1 MIKISFATNWWFGT
15 TIISWRSSRSLAAST
30 RGAFKKWS
38 SHYQH
43 SSIHTRNDE
52 ARNNIRKSALYDTQW
67 AKYFVKSS
75 NAWKLRGGMGIVSKN
90 QFSVPK
96 ISQRFW
102 LEASW
107 ILKPYFIFFAN
118 IWLPHSTT
126 KKWRKALINLLSIQ
140 FLEFFF
146 FKNIYSIALFFRL
159 LVNCVFFFSPYSL
172 MTRSAGMINEYL
184 IQSALSATI
193 LFCTN

>member
-75 NAWKLRGGMGIVSKN
+75 NSWKLRGGMGIVSKN

-107 ILKPYFIFFAN
+107 ILKPYFIFFCQY
-118 IWLPHSTT
+118 LTT
-126 KKWRKALINLLSIQ
+126 TLHYKKMKISLDQLAFNPISWIF
-140 FLEFFF
+140 FL
-146 FKNIYSIALFFRL
+146 KNIR
-159 LVNCVFFFSPYSL
+159 V
-172 MTRSAGMINEYL
+172 
-184 IQSALSATI
+184 
-193 LFCTN
+193 

>member
-75 NAWKLRGGMGIVSKN
+75 NSWKLRGGMGIVSKN

-107 ILKPYFIFFAN
+107 ILRPYFIFF
-118 IWLPHSTT
+118 LPIFDYHTPLQKNEEKPWSTCFQS
-126 KKWRKALINLLSIQ
+126 N
-140 FLEFFF
+140 FLNFFF
-146 FKNIYSIALFFRL
+146 FKNVVYSIALFFRL
-159 LVNCVFFFSPYSL
+159 LVNCVFFLP
-172 MTRSAGMINEYL
+172 
-184 IQSALSATI
+184 
-193 LFCTN
+193 LFFDDEECWHD

>member
-75 NAWKLRGGMGIVSKN
+75 NSWKLRGGMGIVSKN

-107 ILKPYFIFFAN
+107 ILKPYFIFFCQY
-118 IWLPHSTT
+118 LTT
-126 KKWRKALINLLSIQ
+126 TLHYKKMKKSLDQLAFNPISWIF
-140 FLEFFF
+140 FLQ
-146 FKNIYSIALFFRL
+146 KYI
-159 LVNCVFFFSPYSL
+159 
-172 MTRSAGMINEYL
+172 
-184 IQSALSATI
+184 
-193 LFCTN
+193 

>member
-67 AKYFVKSS
+67 AKCFVKSS
-75 NAWKLRGGMGIVSKN
+75 NSWKLRGGMGIVSKN

-102 LEASW
+102 HKVLAS
-107 ILKPYFIFFAN
+107 
-118 IWLPHSTT
+118 
-126 KKWRKALINLLSIQ
+126 
-140 FLEFFF
+140 
-146 FKNIYSIALFFRL
+146 
-159 LVNCVFFFSPYSL
+159 V
-172 MTRSAGMINEYL
+172 
-184 IQSALSATI
+184 TI
-193 LFCTN
+193 LSHFWEYDSCQKFSRPKFSWVRANFAEWQGKFLDLGLFSILVEIVERSNSVYARGLQVIEV